1 MSSFLTRR
9 LINRGLMFQCRGMA
23 LSSVKA
29 NDKTDA
35 ASVPRNTANTQA
47 SRKTALYDF
56 HTKNFGRM

>member
-1 MSSFLTRR
+1 
-9 LINRGLMFQCRGMA
+9 MA